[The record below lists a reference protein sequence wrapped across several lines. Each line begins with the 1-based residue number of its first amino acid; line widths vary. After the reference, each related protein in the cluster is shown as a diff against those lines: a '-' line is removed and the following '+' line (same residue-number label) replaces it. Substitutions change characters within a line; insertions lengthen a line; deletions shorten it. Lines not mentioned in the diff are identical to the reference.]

1 MPLASLHLLALAD
14 DTVSVGQGGFLQRIG
29 APCRAGSPARPL
41 HFSARA

>member
-14 DTVSVGQGGFLQRIG
+14 DTVSVGQGDVMRRSG
-29 APCRAGSPARPL
+29 AHCRACSPARPV